1 MNFGLFLE
9 NTMDHHLNTSRTAIG
24 THLPAP
30 HQADAAP
37 VSNYR
42 KLDAGK
48 AVTLRAKQLSVLRI
62 AHGRVWAT
70 LSDAGPYSRVLA
82 GDHFLSR
89 GQSLTLLPGQELV
102 IESFESSASS
112 HTATAHFSWETPGV
126 AASTLQETRP
136 VHLVKG
142 MGVLQPLRDLRHA
155 MGLVAGA
162 CGRLVQGLA
171 HGAATAPLMLLNA
184 FAIYFVASR
193 AGTSCQN
200 GSFGSTKKHGTA
212 QAASCSAR

>member
-9 NTMDHHLNTSRTAIG
+9 NTMDHHLDTHRTAIG
-24 THLPAP
+24 SNLPAQ

-37 VSNYR
+37 VSSYR

-102 IESFESSASS
+102 MESFESSASS
-112 HTATAHFSWETPGV
+112 HTATANFSWETPGV
-126 AASTLQETRP
+126 AASALQDTWSANRANN
-136 VHLVKG
+136 

-155 MGLVAGA
+155 LGLVTGA

-184 FAIYFVASR
+184 FAIPFVAAR
-193 AGTSCQN
+193 ADTSCPD
-200 GSFGSTKKHGTA
+200 GSFVSTKKHGAA

>member
-1 MNFGLFLE
+1 LE
-9 NTMDHHLNTSRTAIG
+9 NTMDHHLDTHRTAIG
-24 THLPAP
+24 NNLPAQ
-30 HQADAAP
+30 HRADAAP
-37 VSNYR
+37 VSSYR

-102 IESFESSASS
+102 MESFESAASS

-126 AASTLQETRP
+126 AASALQDAQP
-136 VHLVKG
+136 LHQAVGL
-142 MGVLQPLRDLRHA
+142 GVLQPLRDLRHA
-155 MGLVAGA
+155 LGLVAGA
-162 CGRLVQGLA
+162 SGRLVQGLA
-171 HGAATAPLMLLNA
+171 HGAATAPLMLLNVVA
-184 FAIYFVASR
+184 MPFVAGR
-193 AGTSCQN
+193 AGTSCPD
-200 GSFGSTKKHGTA
+200 GSFGITKKHGA
-212 QAASCSAR
+212 VQPASCSAS

>member
-9 NTMDHHLNTSRTAIG
+9 NPMDHHLSSPRTAVG
-24 THLPAP
+24 TTLPA
-30 HQADAAP
+30 QQLAATVP
-37 VSNYR
+37 VSAYR
-42 KLDAGK
+42 QLEGGK

-62 AHGRVWAT
+62 AHGRVWVT

-102 IESFESSASS
+102 MESFESSANS

-126 AASTLQETRP
+126 AAAPLQNARP
-136 VHLVKG
+136 AHQAIN

-155 MGLVAGA
+155 PGLVAGA

-171 HGAATAPLMLLNA
+171 HGTASAPLMLLNI
-184 FAIYFVASR
+184 FAIIFIASR
-193 AGTSCQN
+193 ARISCPD
-200 GSFGSTKKHGTA
+200 GSFDVQKKHAMTPTA
-212 QAASCSAR
+212 GCSAR